1 MTEVDEPDD
10 LWALDPDEF
19 VAARNA
25 LVRSLKSAGD
35 RDRAAEVASWR
46 RPPRSA
52 WALNLSASSEPEHL
66 NAMREAGS
74 RLSESFGAGGD
85 DIRTLQVGYRDSVEA
100 ATAAAMRLSGL
111 DGETHRS
118 RIARHAAAASA
129 DPEVDEQLRTGTVT
143 DDHDPPGFAAAP
155 GASVGRSRPSAT
167 ATAGRSKPRSTAS
180 LSVVT
185 SPEAKPTAA
194 ERRRLEREDRRHGD
208 ETVRSSGGSGP
219 KPNGSDVRAEKLGD
233 AADVAE
239 ERAVDA
245 RRLADD
251 AAAEAGAAETE
262 LDRPD
267 RTRPPDRLARTRP
280 DRTSTN
286 L

>member
-1 MTEVDEPDD
+1 M
-10 LWALDPDEF
+10 
-19 VAARNA
+19 AARTA

-52 WALNLSASSEPEHL
+52 WALNLLARSEPERL

-85 DIRTLQVGYRDSVEA
+85 DIRTLQAGYRDSVEA
-100 ATAAAMRLSGL
+100 ATEAAMRLSGL

-118 RIARHAAAASA
+118 RIRDTLLAASA
-129 DPEVDEQLRTGTVT
+129 DPAVDEQLRTGTVT

-155 GASVGRSRPSAT
+155 GVSVSRSRPSAT
-167 ATAGRSKPRSTAS
+167 VTTGRGKARSTAS

-185 SPEAKPTAA
+185 SPEATPTAA
-194 ERRRLEREDRRHGD
+194 ERRRLEREERRLGD
-208 ETVRSSGGSGP
+208 EDRQ
-219 KPNGSDVRAEKLGD
+219 KLRRQRAEAERLRRRAEKLGD

-251 AAAEAGAAETE
+251 AAAEARAAETDLGE
-262 LDRPD
+262 
-267 RTRPPDRLARTRP
+267 T
-280 DRTSTN
+280 
-286 L
+286 